1 MMKQIKTLLIAA
13 VALIGMQ
20 NMNAQSKTAH
30 VDIAEITNKM
40 PAIIDA
46 QNQLKKLGE
55 TYNKEYNT
63 MVTEYKAKIEKYEK
77 EASTQTD
84 ASNQTRK
91 LEVDDMGKRI
101 GDYQENAQKEL
112 QKKEADMMQPLVDK
126 VKASI
131 SKVGKAKGF
140 QYILNTADLLLADGT
155 DITPDVKKDLGF

>member
-13 VALIGMQ
+13 VAFIGMQ
-20 NMNAQSKTAH
+20 TMNAQSKTAH

-46 QNQLKKLGE
+46 QSQLKKLGE

-63 MVTEYKAKIEKYEK
+63 MVTEYKTKIDKYEK
-77 EASTQTD
+77 EAPAQTD
-84 ASNQTRK
+84 ASNQARK
-91 LEVDDMGKRI
+91 LEVDDMAKRI
-101 GDYQENAQKEL
+101 GEYQENAQKEL
-112 QKKEADMMQPLVDK
+112 QKKESDMMQPLVDK
-126 VKASI
+126 IKASI

>member
-1 MMKQIKTLLIAA
+1 MKQIKTLLIAA
-13 VALIGMQ
+13 VAFIGMQ
-20 NMNAQSKTAH
+20 SMNAQSKTAH

-46 QNQLKKLGE
+46 QSQLKKLGE

-63 MVTEYKAKIEKYEK
+63 MVTEYKTKIEKYEK
-77 EASTQTD
+77 EAPAQTD
-84 ASNQTRK
+84 ASNQARK
-91 LEVDDMGKRI
+91 VEVDDMAKRI

-112 QKKEADMMQPLVDK
+112 QKKESDMMQPLVDK
-126 VKASI
+126 IKASI